1 MGARARTPIATALVL
16 QHGESGPPALL
27 ADWAS
32 ARGIRLQIHRTDR
45 GAAMPEPGDHAF
57 VASLGSR
64 HCPADMHVPEVVADL
79 DFMGRVVKRGTP
91 VLGLCYGA
99 QVLAKVLGGEVENA
113 PEPELGW
120 HRIDSADPEAIP
132 EGPWLQWHYH
142 RFTVPQGGREIARS
156 SVGPQAFTL
165 GRHLGVQFHPEST
178 IEIVQEWARLDA
190 ERLAGLGIDD
200 GPALVER
207 GREHAAPARAAACDL
222 FDAFWARART

>member
-1 MGARARTPIATALVL
+1 VTHALAL
-16 QHGESGPPALL
+16 QHGEWGPPAIL
-27 ADWAS
+27 ADWA
-32 ARGIRLQIHRTDR
+32 ALRGIELRVAHVDR
-45 GAAMPEPGDHAF
+45 GEGLPELDGHAF
-57 VASLGSR
+57 IASLGSKYSPLDTDVR
-64 HCPADMHVPEVVADL
+64 DVATEVAYVATAIARDI
-79 DFMGRVVKRGTP
+79 P
-91 VLGLCYGA
+91 VLGLCYGG
-99 QVLAKVLGGEVENA
+99 QLLAHVLGGEVETA
-113 PEPELGW
+113 DEPELGW
-120 HRIDSADPEAIP
+120 HRVDTDDPELVP
-132 EGPWLQWHYH
+132 PGPWLQWHYH